1 MSRPCNSAEYIAG
14 DHPSAAENDG
24 PGTDGQRHGYSNTHR
39 TGEAIL
45 IVGYSDG
52 LLHPLA
58 QICAQ
63 AASRR
68 CRGADRQEGGA
79 ERSAMGVLSGLRSNL
94 IWRAFHAYLCKA
106 ITGCEQAAIHLV
118 LILNSFDFS
127 LQPAAIFLR
136 RLLLSAGRNDL
147 SRHGIPVTCRS
158 SSLAQSRLSRSKRG
172 LPAAE
177 TILPGVPA

>member
-14 DHPSAAENDG
+14 DDPSAAENDG
-24 PGTDGQRHGYSNTHR
+24 PGTDGKRHGYRSTHR

-68 CRGADRQEGGA
+68 YCGADRQEGGA

-94 IWRAFHAYLCKA
+94 IWRAFHAYWCKA
-106 ITGCEQAAIHLV
+106 ITGREQAAIHLV
-118 LILNSFDFS
+118 LILNSFAFL
-127 LQPAAIFLR
+127 LQTAAIFLR
-136 RLLLSAGRNDL
+136 RLLLSAGRGDL
-147 SRHGIPVTCRS
+147 SRHGILATCRS
-158 SSLAQSRLSRSKRG
+158 SSLAHGRFARSKHS